1 MYFREALYRRLFHHQ
16 VYLLWE
22 IRVQQG
28 SCRLWWVASRI
39 NIYVAVFLLILTL
52 TFTTNSLL
60 GNAAENCVVKSEL
73 GAGPGWEGENW
84 GEGRRGGEWDIS
96 SLLAAAR
103 LAGPVSLDMPAPA
116 PPGRPGATL
125 NIPFSP
131 LSLSLSPLLLRSGD
145 PPVLVSAAQH
155 RGLSSVQASAARA
168 GQERLLLLW
177 AGRMMPYKQ

>member
-22 IRVQQG
+22 IRGVQQG

-73 GAGPGWEGENW
+73 GAGPGWERAGVS
-84 GEGRRGGEWDIS
+84 GGGEASGTYQVS
-96 SLLAAAR
+96 SNS
-103 LAGPVSLDMPAPA
+103 LAGPVSLMPLPPPPA
-116 PPGRPGATL
+116 RPGPGATL
-125 NIPFSP
+125 NIPSSLSA
-131 LSLSLSPLLLRSGD
+131 LSLCLLRSRD
-145 PPVLVSAAQH
+145 PPRPLLSS
-155 RGLSSVQASAARA
+155 RGLSSDLASAGGLARRGWLCWERDDA
-168 GQERLLLLW
+168 G
-177 AGRMMPYKQ
+177 